1 MDANPAQGQALCR
14 EETPAPQVLD
24 RLFFSGVHPTRP
36 DSNLTGE
43 ATMIIGV
50 PREIKDNEARVG
62 VTPAG
67 VKALTEAGHTILVE
81 TQAGAQSGFPD
92 EEYQKAG
99 AKIEGEAGN
108 LWKNSE
114 TVVKVKEPIEK
125 EYGFFREGLVLFT
138 YLHLAPVPD
147 LTNKLLE
154 SKVIGIAYE
163 TVRDRQGTLP
173 LLTPMSEVAGR
184 MSVQVGATY
193 LEKERGG
200 RGILLGGVPG
210 VPPAHVT
217 IIGGGVVGTN
227 AAKIALG
234 MGAKTTIVDVN
245 LNRLRELDDIFG
257 GRLHTLASNSYNLAQ
272 ATSEADLVIGGVL
285 ISGATA
291 PKLVTR
297 AMVSEMKKGAVIVDV
312 AIDQGGCVQ
321 TAKPT
326 SHSNPSFVVDGVVHY
341 CVTNMPGA
349 VPHTSTLAL
358 TNSTF
363 PYLLRMANLGVRE
376 ALRKDAGLA
385 EGLNTWLG
393 KITYRGVG
401 ESQQRPWTPASSVIE

>member
-1 MDANPAQGQALCR
+1 
-14 EETPAPQVLD
+14 
-24 RLFFSGVHPTRP
+24 
-36 DSNLTGE
+36 
-43 ATMIIGV
+43 MIIGV
-50 PREIKDNEARVG
+50 PKEIKDNEARVG

-67 VKALTEAGHTILVE
+67 VKELTEAGHTVLVE
-81 TQAGAQSGFPD
+81 TLAGAQSSFPD
-92 EEYQKAG
+92 VDYQNAG
-99 AKIEGEAGN
+99 AEIVGDAGFV
-108 LWKNSE
+108 WGKSDM
-114 TVVKVKEPIEK
+114 VVKVKEPVET
-125 EYGFFREGLVLFT
+125 EYSYFREGLVLFT
-138 YLHLAPVPD
+138 YLHLAPLPA
-147 LTNKLLE
+147 LTDKLLA

-184 MSVQVGATY
+184 MSVQVGANY

-217 IIGGGVVGTN
+217 ILGGGIVGTN
-227 AAKIALG
+227 AARVALG
-234 MGAKTTIVDVN
+234 FGAKVTLIDVN
-245 LNRLRELDDIFG
+245 LNRLRELEDIFG
-257 GRLHTLASNSYNLAQ
+257 GRLYTLASNRYNIAQ
-272 ATSEADLVIGGVL
+272 ATREADLVIGGVL
-285 ISGATA
+285 IPGTTA

-297 AMVSEMKKGAVIVDV
+297 AMVSQMKKGAVIVDV
-312 AIDQGGCVQ
+312 AIDQGGCVE
-321 TAKPT
+321 TARPT

-363 PYLLRMANLGVRE
+363 PYLLRLANLGASE
-376 ALRKDAGLA
+376 ALRQDAGLA

-393 KITYRGVG
+393 TLTHRGVA
-401 ESQQRPWTPASSVIE
+401 ESQKRGWTGTSSLVH